1 VEVVGSPARHAGR
14 DRRAH
19 HHDVAAPDGGH
30 LINELYLPHLGHSP
44 ILQDLHIE
52 ELKKKAASMVK
63 QIEDLG
69 KKVVTMA
76 GKIEELQKKVEA
88 KPLKP

>member
-1 VEVVGSPARHAGR
+1 MRSPAHRL
-14 DRRAH
+14 
-19 HHDVAAPDGGH
+19 DVAAPDGGH
-30 LINELYLPHLGHSP
+30 LINKLYLPQLEHSP
-44 ILQDLHIE
+44 ILQDLRIG
-52 ELKKKAASMVK
+52 ELKKKAASMAK
-63 QIEDLG
+63 QIMDHG